1 MAFRHWVYLEMNKPP
16 PTLERCFM
24 QLDTHGLDLS
34 KNVQLNP
41 IQQPTTLIDRFER
54 RFTYLRLSITENC
67 NFRCT
72 YCLPDGSECH
82 SHDGELSLIEIERLV
97 NAFATL
103 GTKKIRITGGEPS
116 LRRDLCDIIA
126 LCKATPGIETV
137 GLTTNGFRLEKD
149 VVKWRS
155 AGLDV
160 LNLSLD
166 SLNPSSFQLITGSKR
181 LSSILRGLDVAQTLD
196 FKSLKINTVLL
207 RDQNAHE
214 LNDFLA
220 FVKTR
225 KITLRFIELMR
236 TGDNQPF
243 FNQQHLSGE
252 NIQQH
257 LLASGWAERLRSQ
270 QAGPAKEFIHPDYQG
285 SLGLIMPYSKHFCDD
300 CNRLRVSSK
309 GQLFLCLFADQHQ
322 HLREHLQS
330 DNSQPAIEFLQQ
342 SIAQKNSGHNLA
354 EQATGSTRH
363 LAMIGG

>member
-1 MAFRHWVYLEMNKPP
+1 
-16 PTLERCFM
+16 M
-24 QLDTHGLDLS
+24 QLDSHGLIVS
-34 KNVQLNP
+34 KTFQPDN
-41 IQQPTTLIDRFER
+41 IQQPTTLVDRFER

-82 SHDGELSLIEIERLV
+82 SHGGELSLAEIQLLV
-97 NAFATL
+97 NAFAAL

-116 LRRDLCDIIA
+116 LRRDLCDIIS

-149 VVKWRS
+149 VVKWRA
-155 AGLDV
+155 AGLDI
-160 LNLSLD
+160 LNVSLD
-166 SLNPSSFQLITGSKR
+166 SLNPSAFQLITGSKR
-181 LSSILRGLDVAQTLD
+181 LSSILRGLDIAQTLD

-214 LNDFLA
+214 LHDFLQ
-220 FVKTR
+220 FIKTR

-236 TGDNQPF
+236 TGDNQQF
-243 FNQQHLSGE
+243 FNQQHVSG
-252 NIQQH
+252 NSIQQN
-257 LLASGWAERLRSQ
+257 LLNSGWAERLRSQ

-309 GQLFLCLFADQHQ
+309 GQLFLCLFAAQHQ
-322 HLREHLQS
+322 NLREHLQS
-330 DNSQPAIEFLQQ
+330 DNLQPAIKFLQQ
-342 SIAQKNSGHNLA
+342 SITQKSLGHNLA
-354 EQATGSTRH
+354 EQVTGSTRH

>member
-1 MAFRHWVYLEMNKPP
+1 
-16 PTLERCFM
+16 M
-24 QLDTHGLDLS
+24 QLDSHGLIVRSRFNGDAHQS
-34 KNVQLNP
+34 NFF
-41 IQQPTTLIDRFER
+41 QPQATLVDKFER
-54 RFTYLRLSITENC
+54 RFSYLRLSITEKC

-72 YCLPDGSECH
+72 YCLPDGSECY
-82 SHDGELSLIEIERLV
+82 SHDGELSLVEIQRLV
-97 NAFATL
+97 NAFAAL

-116 LRRDLCDIIA
+116 LRRDLCDIIS
-126 LCKATPGIETV
+126 LCKSTLGIETV

-149 VVKWRS
+149 VVQWRA

-160 LNLSLD
+160 LNVSMD
-166 SLNPSSFQLITGSKR
+166 SLNPSAFQMITGSEK
-181 LSSILRGLDVAQTLD
+181 LASILRGLDIAQTLG

-220 FVKTR
+220 FIKTR
-225 KITLRFIELMR
+225 RITLRFIELMR
-236 TGDNQPF
+236 TGDNQQF
-243 FNQQHLSGE
+243 FNQQHVSGE
-252 NIQQH
+252 SIQKN

-270 QAGPAKEFIHPDYQG
+270 QAGPANEFIHPEYQG

-322 HLREHLQS
+322 HLRAHLQT
-330 DNSQPAIEFLQQ
+330 DNIQPAIEFLQQ
-342 SIAQKNSGHNLA
+342 SILQKNIGHNLA
-354 EQATGSTRH
+354 EQVTGSTRH